1 MDQMSRTARL
11 STIAACLLSY
21 NCLLDYLSGIIWITP
36 FTKKQG
42 FQCLCLLIN
51 NISVIKYSDFFFA
64 FYTFNSIS
72 IQMNPHEALHVYTFY
87 EKPKTVELI
96 VE

>member
-1 MDQMSRTARL
+1 MSRTARL

-36 FTKKQG
+36 FTKKHG

-51 NISVIKYSDFFFA
+51 NISVTKYSDFFFA
-64 FYTFNSIS
+64 LYTFNFLQTQI
-72 IQMNPHEALHVYTFY
+72 NPPKALHMYVF
-87 EKPKTVELI
+87 L
-96 VE
+96 